1 MGGRKRAK
9 LRLGAI
15 DPIGIV
21 EAAYREGAS
30 DEAWLGELSRLIA
43 PAIEDDQGYAAWQYA
58 LPQGGAQSIRLWGF
72 VGTAPDGWMDA
83 AKAAATS
90 GDPSVMATYRRM
102 GLFAIVG
109 DDPAFARSELY
120 RKVLRPT
127 GLVDQAAIFGSDP
140 EGHGICVCAAQG
152 TVLALDDMD
161 RRFLTRLCSHML
173 AGSRLRR
180 RLLDGDAAT
189 EAVYELSGNL
199 VHAEGP
205 ARTREARAALRA
217 AVTTI
222 DAVRRKHRKSDPA
235 DALGRWKALV
245 GGRWSLVD
253 QFERSG
259 RHFLVAKP
267 NEARHVKPARLARR
281 EAQVVAH
288 AALGHPNKVIAY
300 ELGLTESAVAAYL
313 TRAKTKLGARSR
325 IELIAAVAAGVSPRT
340 KRSTD
345 RANEIEVMLGGERFT
360 ILAGEQL
367 PMFGPLT
374 TSERDV
380 VWAALAGDSND
391 MIARARGCSARTVAN
406 QLASA
411 YKKLAVASRSDLAC
425 RLRALA

>member
-1 MGGRKRAK
+1 MGRRGKAK
-9 LRLGAI
+9 LRLGDI
-15 DPIGIV
+15 DPFGIV
-21 EAAYREGAS
+21 EAAYRDGAT
-30 DEAWLGELSRLIA
+30 DEAWLGELARRLA
-43 PAIEDDQGYAAWQYA
+43 PGIEDEQGYAAWLYA
-58 LPQGGAQSIRLWGF
+58 LPQAADPKIHLWGF
-72 VGTAPDGWMDA
+72 VGTAPDGWIDA
-83 AKAAATS
+83 AKGAATR
-90 GDPSVMATYRRM
+90 GDPSVMTTYRRM
-102 GLFAIVG
+102 GAFSIVG
-109 DDPAFARSELY
+109 DDPSFAQSELY
-120 RKVLRPT
+120 REVLRPT
-127 GLVDQAAIFGSDP
+127 GLVDQVVLGGSDL
-140 EGHGICVCAAQG
+140 EGHGICVCASHGAI
-152 TVLALDDMD
+152 LALDDEE
-161 RRFLTRLCSHML
+161 RRLLTRLTSHML
-173 AGSRLRR
+173 AGFRLRR
-180 RLLDGDAAT
+180 RLHDGDVAT

-222 DAVRRKHRKSDPA
+222 DAVRRKQRKSDPA

-325 IELIAAVAAGVSPRT
+325 IELIAAVAAAVSPGA

-345 RANEIEVMLGGERFT
+345 RANQIEVMLGGDRFT
-360 ILAGEQL
+360 VLAGEQL
-367 PMFGPLT
+367 PMFAPLT

-380 VWAALAGDSND
+380 VWAALAGDSNEG
-391 MIARARGCSARTVAN
+391 IARARGCSARTVAN

-411 YKKLAVASRSDLAC
+411 YKKLDVASRSELAC
-425 RLRALA
+425 RLRALE